1 MSRAGRTRRESSG
14 KKEFERRLAYINCR
28 RGFCLAVVL
37 SIMLPCLWLFN
48 NSLQEPG
55 AAFTAMIIVAETIE
69 LVTAAMLFYIAGNAQ
84 RVMSAAYKLY
94 YICTMAVLVTLSVM
108 DYGATGSSM
117 LYVITMGIAVFVP
130 ILLKRELRAYT
141 GFMLIAVAAG
151 CAGAAD
157 DGARAMAD
165 MAVVG
170 LAAVLAGRYSQ
181 EHFRNQ
187 ERVREELK
195 GRTHYSEQ
203 DPLTGLINSRGLAER
218 AGILWSS
225 CMRTHSMA
233 GIIAIDIDFF
243 KKYNDKFGHI
253 DGDECLKKI
262 AEAIDSSTRGQTDVV
277 ARTGGEEFL
286 VFVQN
291 MSKKDIIELALNIRS
306 AVAELRLE
314 HAYVEVSKYVTVSMG
329 IAYTYPDG
337 ASSFEELYEEA
348 DQALYAAKEHGRN
361 CIVCDDCIYGRMKNG
376 LGTAISS

>member
-1 MSRAGRTRRESSG
+1 MSRAGGTRRESSG
-14 KKEFERRLAYINCR
+14 KKEFERRIAFINCR
-28 RGFCLAVVL
+28 RGFGLAVVL

-48 NSLQEPG
+48 NSIQEPG
-55 AAFTAMIIVAETIE
+55 AGFTAMIIVAETIE
-69 LVTAAMLFYIAGNAQ
+69 LVAAAMLLYIAGNAQ

-108 DYGATGSSM
+108 DYRATGSSM

-141 GFMLIAVAAG
+141 GVMLIAVAAG

-157 DGARAMAD
+157 SGVRAVAD

-291 MSKKDIIELALNIRS
+291 MSKKDIIELALGIRS

-337 ASSFEELYEEA
+337 ACSFEELYEEA
-348 DQALYAAKEHGRN
+348 DQALYEAKEHGRN